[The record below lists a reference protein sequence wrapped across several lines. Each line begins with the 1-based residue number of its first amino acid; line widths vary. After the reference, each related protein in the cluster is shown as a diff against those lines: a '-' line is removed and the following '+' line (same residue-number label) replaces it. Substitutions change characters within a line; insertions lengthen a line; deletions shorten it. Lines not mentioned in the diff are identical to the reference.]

1 MASPI
6 VSGKYKVQHV
16 GQYVNQMLQ
25 VIGKRK
31 ATPEGMAYQYYA
43 KQ

>member
-1 MASPI
+1 MR
-6 VSGKYKVQHV
+6 HV
-16 GQYVNQMLQ
+16 YVNEMLQ
-25 VIGKRK
+25 VIGKEK